1 MWWETIPGL
10 ITLWA
15 TATAGVIY
23 LIRQAWRITAL
34 GKRLAGAVGRLVLIG
49 TTDQWPNGAENL
61 PAAMNEVYI
70 RQSQIVLAQTETHHL
85 LESYIVSHR
94 ADHELTEPT

>member
-1 MWWETIPGL
+1 MWWETVPGL

-15 TATAGVIY
+15 TATAGVVY
-23 LIRQAWRITAL
+23 LIRQAWRVTKS
-34 GKRLAGAVGRLVLIG
+34 GQRLAGAVGRLILIG

-61 PAAMNEVYI
+61 PAAMSEIYN
-70 RQSQIVLAQTETHHL
+70 RQTETHHL

-94 ADHELTEPT
+94 TDHEQETSWIESHQ